1 MSYAEAMDWAEYLRR
16 RGSSNIGMRLE
27 AGFALIASALNNA
40 LGGTASQA
48 DFMPHFDQ
56 APGTIDDVMK
66 ALSGRK

>member
-1 MSYAEAMDWAEYLRR
+1 
-16 RGSSNIGMRLE
+16 MRLE